1 MVDFFS
7 GILAMEVHQP
17 KRFPLVTS
25 YQAVSWTNVVTFPLV
40 RSSFQRTA
48 IIPHRRCCCWL
59 THSSFLHTGTWKRR
73 RSLITWPN
81 VFPSSTFQIYRT
93 PIQLL
98 LFFSHHVHHTC
109 DPRTGGLIFFS
120 SNNDLSLTERIFHV
134 HTCRRIVSS
143 GRSSISANLLLLS
156 SFRPPARP

>member
-98 LFFSHHVHHTC
+98 LFFFTPRSPHV
-109 DPRTGGLIFFS
+109 RS
-120 SNNDLSLTERIFHV
+120 SN
-134 HTCRRIVSS
+134 RRIDIFLLEQRSFVNRTHFPRSHVSS
-143 GRSSISANLLLLS
+143 SRLVGAFIHLGEPAAPLLLS
-156 SFRPPARP
+156 TSR